1 MASKII
7 YFGHITSYG
16 ESGFNSSGAVPA
28 VELAVEHVNNN
39 TSILAGYKL
48 VSTPVMDS
56 ECDHIKSLDAFFLS
70 VVYATSRYNVIALLG
85 CGCGVATEPV
95 AEISHR
101 WNITQISY
109 ASGSSILSN
118 RAQFKN
124 YFRTWPSFKDIAP
137 GLVSILK
144 HYNWTRVSFLTQ
156 KENLF
161 TSNLS
166 QYLELYNQRQKL
178 ENYSDTVVHA
188 FAYDAIWALALAL
201 NKTEE
206 QIKTNISIPDCQGLN
221 GYINITLDQFQYS
234 NAKMSCYLKANLQ
247 ATNFTGVT
255 GAVQF
260 DSNGTRVNHK
270 LSILQYRIDGS
281 NLVKK
286 CIGYINLDQNATYP
300 FYDDCNETSLS
311 AFPKG
316 IPLDGTPLN
325 VTSTSNFAMSITYFV
340 LASTGIILVLVCGA
354 FNLIFSNTT
363 VVRLTSPNLNYFIL
377 IGALLLYSG
386 MYSNIVLTTAGSVRT
401 VQCHF
406 QTWLVFLGYAF
417 VLGTVIAKLWRVY
430 HIFHNPTTAKQPIHD
445 WNLIILV
452 LALSGIQI
460 FLLFLGSAV
469 PVLQPKLHLIQN
481 AENPVL
487 IEDSQYGLTV
497 YYYIPI
503 CFQKD
508 TPSYYWLILLMTY
521 TAFLQC
527 LGMILAFQTRKV
539 KVSAL
544 NDSKYVAATIYI
556 SSITLLTLLF
566 THFGFYDYA
575 NISYGIVNGIIF
587 VSTTAYLGLIFCP
600 KMISLYKDP
609 DGSNI
614 FKKSFSVKEG
624 VKIGATTINIKESFN
639 MKESPDTMLP
649 HWWVF
654 KHYYLALLALSF
666 CFPLT

>member
-56 ECDHIKSLDAFFLS
+56 E
-70 VVYATSRYNVIALLG
+70 
-85 CGCGVATEPV
+85 
-95 AEISHR
+95 
-101 WNITQISY
+101 ISY

-124 YFRTWPSFKDIAP
+124 YFRTWPSFKNIAP

-161 TSNLS
+161 TS
-166 QYLELYNQRQKL
+166 
-178 ENYSDTVVHA
+178 
-188 FAYDAIWALALAL
+188 
-201 NKTEE
+201 
-206 QIKTNISIPDCQGLN
+206 
-221 GYINITLDQFQYS
+221 FQYS
-234 NAKMSCYLKANLQ
+234 NAKMSCYLKANLL

-260 DSNGTRVNHK
+260 DRNGTRVNHK

-286 CIGYINLDQNATYP
+286 CIGYINLDQIATYP

-386 MYSNIVLTTAGSVRT
+386 IYSNTVLTTAGSVRT
-401 VQCHF
+401 VQCH
-406 QTWLVFLGYAF
+406 
-417 VLGTVIAKLWRVY
+417 
-430 HIFHNPTTAKQPIHD
+430 PIHD
-445 WNLIILV
+445 WHLIILV

-614 FKKSFSVKEG
+614 FKKSFSVK
-624 VKIGATTINIKESFN
+624 KE
-639 MKESPDTMLP
+639 
-649 HWWVF
+649 
-654 KHYYLALLALSF
+654 
-666 CFPLT
+666 

>member
-39 TSILAGYKL
+39 ASILAGYKL

-56 ECDHIKSLDAFFLS
+56 ECDRIKSLDAFFSS

-101 WNITQISY
+101 WNITQVSY
-109 ASGSSILSN
+109 ASGSSSLSN

-161 TSNLS
+161 TS
-166 QYLELYNQRQKL
+166 
-178 ENYSDTVVHA
+178 
-188 FAYDAIWALALAL
+188 
-201 NKTEE
+201 
-206 QIKTNISIPDCQGLN
+206 
-221 GYINITLDQFQYS
+221 FQYS

-316 IPLDGTPLN
+316 IPPDGTPLN

-354 FNLIFSNTT
+354 FNIGCRNTK

-401 VQCHF
+401 VQCH
-406 QTWLVFLGYAF
+406 
-417 VLGTVIAKLWRVY
+417 
-430 HIFHNPTTAKQPIHD
+430 PIHD
-445 WNLIILV
+445 WHLIILV
-452 LALSGIQI
+452 LTLSGVQM
-460 FLLFLGSAV
+460 FLLFLGSVV
-469 PVLQPKLHLIQN
+469 PVLQPNLHLIQN

-487 IEDSQYGLTV
+487 IE
-497 YYYIPI
+497 
-503 CFQKD
+503 
-508 TPSYYWLILLMTY
+508 
-521 TAFLQC
+521 
-527 LGMILAFQTRKV
+527 TRKV

-544 NDSKYVAATIYI
+544 NDSKYVAAIIYI

-566 THFGFYDYA
+566 THFGFYNYV
-575 NISYGIVNGIIF
+575 NISHGVLNGVIF
-587 VSTTAYLGLIFCP
+587 INTTAYLGLIFCP

-609 DGSNI
+609 NGSKV
-614 FKKSFSVKEG
+614 FRKSFSGVQDLSDKEG
-624 VKIGATTINIKESFN
+624 EIAMSTAKNIMKSLQ
-639 MKESPDTMLP
+639 MKEPPDTDG
-649 HWWVF
+649 
-654 KHYYLALLALSF
+654 AS
-666 CFPLT
+666 